1 RAVLPFLHQHPTAA
15 PFDAEFLQRA
25 GQRVEAG
32 GDDDNVERGL
42 PAARANALRRDLF
55 DWAVGARIYQFHVL
69 LVEGLE
75 VVGVQWL
82 ALGAVGVSLW
92 GQFFGGRRVVDD

>member
-1 RAVLPFLHQHPTAA
+1 RQRPAA
-15 PFDAEFLQRA
+15 ASLDAEFLQRA

-32 GDDDNVERGL
+32 GDDYNVERVL
-42 PAARANALRRDLF
+42 LSARADSVWRDLL
-55 DWAVGARIYQFHVL
+55 DWAVGGCIHQLHVL

-82 ALGAVGVSLW
+82 ALGAVGVSLG
-92 GQFFGGRRVVDD
+92 GQLFGGRRVVDDRAD